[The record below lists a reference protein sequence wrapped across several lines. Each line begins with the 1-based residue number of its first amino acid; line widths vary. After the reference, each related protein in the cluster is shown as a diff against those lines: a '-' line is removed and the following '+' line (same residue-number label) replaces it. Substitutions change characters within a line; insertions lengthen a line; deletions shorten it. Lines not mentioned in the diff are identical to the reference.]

1 MPGQRGSETRRLTIV
16 KTFRMDKDLAAR
28 CADAADAANLTMT
41 DWMRY
46 LVADA
51 VQWDGEEARRS
62 KPRVSTKSRPDQ
74 LVRMLVVL
82 ADQLAELAAVLT
94 AVRPDEA
101 VPVNPLDL
109 QRLLAETRSVSAVVV
124 DAIEMAVRK

>member
-16 KTFRMDKDLAAR
+16 KTFRMDNDLAAR

-74 LVRMLVVL
+74 LVRILVLL